1 MVVVV
6 MVVLEASNVGIK
18 ISKNDKC
25 NAWLFIILFILV
37 IQFARSVRIGP
48 LLYGKFKIIMHTD
61 ICTWVTGNIA
71 VSNLF
76 PANLHPQIY

>member
-25 NAWLFIILFILV
+25 NAWLLIILFIL
-37 IQFARSVRIGP
+37 F
-48 LLYGKFKIIMHTD
+48 F
-61 ICTWVTGNIA
+61 W
-71 VSNLF
+71 LF
-76 PANLHPQIY
+76 SLPEAWE

>member
-25 NAWLFIILFILV
+25 NAWLYIILFILV
-37 IQFARSVRIGP
+37 IQFARSVGIGP
-48 LLYGKFKIIMHTD
+48 LLYGKFKI
-61 ICTWVTGNIA
+61 CTQTSVRG
-71 VSNLF
+71 
-76 PANLHPQIY
+76 